1 MDQKYDEINV
11 FGTVCQRGQSVEIAF
26 DRSLQFAPY
35 DDVAAFVLEV
45 RLERDGS
52 VSLWQSASSEEGL
65 VFQAIGTG
73 RPKVQPIPIR
83 SGEQIQ
89 LTRILGVRS
98 GKIYHPSY
106 PGCYIF
112 MAGTLYLGGCLSL
125 DFAWRSATDVTAEES
140 ALRLELLRPRHGRA
154 SFETAL
160 LSVCVLAV
168 DACKT
173 LIGRLGCKGR

>member
-35 DDVAAFVLEV
+35 EDVAAFVLEL

-65 VFQAIGTG
+65 VFQVMGAG
-73 RPKVQPIPIR
+73 RPKVQPIAIR

-89 LTRILGVRS
+89 LTRVLGVRS
-98 GKIYHPSY
+98 GKIYHPND

-112 MAGTLYLGGCLSL
+112 MAGRLYLEGCLSL
-125 DFAWRSATDVTAEES
+125 DFAWRAATDVTAEES
-140 ALRLELLRPRHGRA
+140 AHRLELLRPRDSRV
-154 SFETAL
+154 SFQAAL
-160 LSVCVLAV
+160 LSVRVLADDV
-168 DACKT
+168 CKALT
-173 LIGRLGCKGR
+173 GWLGRKGR